1 MFNECLI
8 DISDIDISDIK
19 KLNELFQRMVENGNT
34 LIIIEHHSEIIKQ
47 ADWII
52 DIGPDGGVNGGNVVF
67 SGVPEDLLESGTITG
82 EYLKKSSEMIKNS
95 ISC

>member
-1 MFNECLI
+1 MFVLDEPTTGPHL
-8 DISDIDISDIK
+8 SDIK

-67 SGVPEDLLESGTITG
+67 SGVPKDLLESGTITG

>member
-1 MFNECLI
+1 
-8 DISDIDISDIK
+8 
-19 KLNELFQRMVENGNT
+19 MVDKGNT

-52 DIGPDGGVNGGNVVF
+52 DIGPEGGVKGGNVVF

-82 EYLKKSSEMIKNS
+82 EYLKKSSEQIEHA

>member
-1 MFNECLI
+1 LI
-8 DISDIDISDIK
+8 IS
-19 KLNELFQRMVENGNT
+19 LLFFKYSPVIVPLSNKSSGTPLENDNT

-67 SGVPEDLLESGTITG
+67 SLIDVDQLSVR
-82 EYLKKSSEMIKNS
+82 LKQTQTHFV
-95 ISC
+95 